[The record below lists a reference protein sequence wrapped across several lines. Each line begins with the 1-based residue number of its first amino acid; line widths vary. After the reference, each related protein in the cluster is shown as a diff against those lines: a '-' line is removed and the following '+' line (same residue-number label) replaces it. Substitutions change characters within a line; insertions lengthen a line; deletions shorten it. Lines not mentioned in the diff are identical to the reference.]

1 MNAATLS
8 KITSPTAAAV
18 CANFE
23 LEAESL
29 PLLEETPNSEQFLRR
44 LIEEKHYVDALGFLA
59 HALPKREAVWWA
71 CVCARSTLAAEPPAA
86 ELNLLG
92 LAEAWVYDPSEA
104 NRRAA
109 MAAAEASEFKTSSSW
124 AAVAAFWSGGSI
136 APPDLQA
143 VPPADNLT
151 GKAVAAAVMMAVALG
166 EPDKMEERYR
176 QMLTRGLDI
185 ARGGNGSVA

>member
-8 KITSPTAAAV
+8 KITVPAAAAV

-23 LEAESL
+23 LEPESL
-29 PLLEETPNSEQFLRR
+29 PLLEEAPNSEQFLRL
-44 LIEEKHYVDALGFLA
+44 LIEQEHYIDAVGFLA
-59 HALPKREAVWWA
+59 HGLPKREAVWWA
-71 CVCARSTLAAEPPAA
+71 CVCARSTLDAEPAA
-86 ELNLLG
+86 EELKILS

-109 MAAAEASEFKTSSSW
+109 MAAAEASEFKTPASW
-124 AAVAAFWSGGSI
+124 AAAAAFWSGGSM
-136 APPDLQA
+136 APPDLPA

-151 GKAVAAAVMMAVALG
+151 GKAVIGAVMMAVARG